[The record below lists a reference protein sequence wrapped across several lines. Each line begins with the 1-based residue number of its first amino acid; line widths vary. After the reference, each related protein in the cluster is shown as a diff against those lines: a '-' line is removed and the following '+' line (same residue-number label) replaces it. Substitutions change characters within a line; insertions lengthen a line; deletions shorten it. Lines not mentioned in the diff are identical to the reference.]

1 MCRLVDGQRRRLLR
15 RDSLDTGNDDPRVH
29 FRADLV
35 QSIRTDRPYRRPRAF
50 HPAQVGPDGFRH
62 PFVSADPQPALLAGN
77 HGNPGAGALR
87 HAGVCRH
94 RRAAGHHCRAQ
105 AAVLHHHPAIAR
117 SDADCSHVRLSDP
130 DPYAIRSGRSAR
142 PDLDRGL
149 RHCCTDSPDV
159 SGHPRCTPG
168 IAGRR
173 QGLRLVAPPVA
184 DPHRTALRHAQ
195 HRCRDHPVH
204 HAVVVDGGDCRAGRC
219 RWSRQT
225 RGQRTEHSR
234 YRARLRSRSG
244 NRIAGH
250 HARPYLQTTR
260 SQGRVRRMSIIK
272 FDKVDVI
279 FSRDPREALKLLDEG
294 LTRDQILKKTGQ
306 IVGVENASL
315 DIEKGEICVL
325 MGLSGSGKSSLLRC
339 INGLNTVSRGSLF
352 VEHEGSQ
359 INIANCSA
367 AELKMMRTKRIAM
380 VFQKFAL
387 MPWLTVRENISFGL
401 EMQGRPEKE
410 RRKLVDEKLELV
422 GLTQWRNKKP
432 DELSGGMQQRVGLAR
447 ALAMDA
453 DILLMDEPFSALDP
467 LIRQG
472 LQDELLA
479 LQSKLSKTIVFVSHD
494 LDEALKLGSRIAIM
508 KDGRIVQYSVPEQI
522 VLNPADEY
530 VRTFVAHT
538 NPLNVLC
545 GRSLMRT
552 VDECTHVNDSVCLDP
567 SGDSWLDLAEGNVIK
582 GARQGATPLDLQNW
596 TPGQDVGTLDRC
608 PTLVHSNI
616 GMRDAL
622 QIRYQTGNKLVL
634 QDGNKVVGILGDTEL
649 YHALLGKNHG

>member
-1 MCRLVDGQRRRLLR
+1 
-15 RDSLDTGNDDPRVH
+15 
-29 FRADLV
+29 
-35 QSIRTDRPYRRPRAF
+35 
-50 HPAQVGPDGFRH
+50 
-62 PFVSADPQPALLAGN
+62 
-77 HGNPGAGALR
+77 
-87 HAGVCRH
+87 
-94 RRAAGHHCRAQ
+94 
-105 AAVLHHHPAIAR
+105 
-117 SDADCSHVRLSDP
+117 
-130 DPYAIRSGRSAR
+130 
-142 PDLDRGL
+142 
-149 RHCCTDSPDV
+149 
-159 SGHPRCTPG
+159 
-168 IAGRR
+168 
-173 QGLRLVAPPVA
+173 
-184 DPHRTALRHAQ
+184 
-195 HRCRDHPVH
+195 
-204 HAVVVDGGDCRAGRC
+204 
-219 RWSRQT
+219 
-225 RGQRTEHSR
+225 
-234 YRARLRSRSG
+234 
-244 NRIAGH
+244 
-250 HARPYLQTTR
+250 
-260 SQGRVRRMSIIK
+260 MSIIK
-272 FDKVDVI
+272 FDKVDVV
-279 FSRDPREALKLLDEG
+279 FSKDPREALKLLDEG

-479 LQSKLSKTIVFVSHD
+479 LQTKLSKTIVFVSHD

-552 VDECTHVNDSVCLDP
+552 VDECTHVNGSVCLDP

-582 GARQGATPLDLQNW
+582 GARQGATALDLQNW
-596 TPGQDVGTLDRC
+596 TPGQDVATLDRR